1 MRNLLC
7 MGLVILGM
15 TSCFQK
21 DEPAKPASEPYGY
34 ILLNGERVCEIHHV
48 SCLRENEQEDWIFY
62 TDASESKSFRAA
74 EVKSWRC
81 RCGKGDH
88 IGYHL
93 SFVSVDVPG
102 RASCSMDLFRDTG
115 NDYSSQK
122 KTLLSAHLDD
132 YRIGE
137 DFSSLDFDFSLS
149 LSTNSGTDIRI
160 VYSGP
165 VEYN

>member
-1 MRNLLC
+1 MHGIGHPRNDLLFPKRRA
-7 MGLVILGM
+7 G
-15 TSCFQK
+15 
-21 DEPAKPASEPYGY
+21 
-34 ILLNGERVCEIHHV
+34 EIHHI
-48 SCLRENEQEDWIFY
+48 SCSRENEQEDWIFY
-62 TDASESKSFRAA
+62 TDASESKPFCAA

-81 RCGKGDH
+81 RRGKGDH

-102 RASCSMDLFRDTG
+102 QASCSMDLFRDTG
-115 NDYSSQK
+115 NDYLSQK

-149 LSTNSGTDIRI
+149 LSTNAGTDLLWSRGIQL
-160 VYSGP
+160 VY
-165 VEYN
+165 Y